1 MGKEQEG
8 KEFYRP
14 APSLSET
21 LTKSLNNAEH
31 QFPHPHDKNN
41 QPRRVNLPDW
51 GKNQRDMNRLWQ
63 LQRAVR
69 TPTSAVWEK
78 EWG

>member
-8 KEFYRP
+8 KEFHST

-21 LTKSLNNAEH
+21 LTKSLNNAEL

-41 QPRRVNLPDW
+41 QLHPVNLPDW
-51 GKNQRDMNRLWQ
+51 GKNQDGHEQAL
-63 LQRAVR
+63 A
-69 TPTSAVWEK
+69 TIKHS
-78 EWG
+78 

>member
-8 KEFYRP
+8 KEFHNM

-21 LTKSLNNAEH
+21 LPKSLNNAEL

-41 QPRRVNLPDW
+41 QPQPVDLPDW
-51 GKNQRDMNRLWQ
+51 GKNQRNMNRLWQ
-63 LQRAVR
+63 
-69 TPTSAVWEK
+69 P
-78 EWG
+78 